1 MNMNKFNKM
10 VSAAFVLGAMFLM
23 ASCGPTLKVTNDLDK
38 TANFST
44 YKTFTVYNLKTTGS
58 VSQMNADRIVAA
70 IRAEMV
76 KKGYKEG
83 GDNADLKVNAVT
95 IIKDKQQVSSSTNY
109 YGYGGLYRPYGYYGG
124 MGMGANTSVSTYDY
138 KAGTFIIDV
147 VDAKTNKM
155 IWEGVGSADFDKAP
169 KDPDTAVPAGVAR
182 IMESLPS
189 NGSK

>member
-1 MNMNKFNKM
+1 MKIMKINL
-10 VSAAFVLGAMFLM
+10 LGSIIGIAMLA
-23 ASCGPTLKVTNDLDK
+23 ASCGPTLKVTNDIDK
-38 TANFST
+38 TANFSS
-44 YKTFTVYNLKTTGS
+44 YKTFTVYNLKTSGS

-95 IIKDKQQVSSSTNY
+95 IIKDKQQVSSTTDF

-124 MGMGANTSVSTYDY
+124 LGMGANTSVSTYDY
-138 KAGTFIIDV
+138 KAGTFIVDV
-147 VDAKTNKM
+147 VDTKTNKM
-155 IWEGVGSADFDKAP
+155 VWEGVGSADFDKAP